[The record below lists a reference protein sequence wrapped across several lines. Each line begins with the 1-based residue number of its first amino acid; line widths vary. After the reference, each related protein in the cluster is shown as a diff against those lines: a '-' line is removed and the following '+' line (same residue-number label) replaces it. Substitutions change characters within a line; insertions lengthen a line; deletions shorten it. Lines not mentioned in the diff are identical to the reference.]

1 MNQIIQT
8 AIIDRNIKVGHDE
21 HFFIFVYCH
30 ERQTINHRLIG
41 MNFYISLHLLV
52 TWKCFVWFNFKQSNI
67 ILCIIF
73 SRLIRIWQQYPHV
86 SGGVSD
92 CLLRSYTV
100 CNAFLR
106 IGSADHKTN
115 MVLTNDFTE
124 TSTELTHEKMS
135 FFLKT
140 DFGTINTQSERS
152 VSTARLRARQAILYV
167 AYRLTCECAFWVQK
181 DFTSVTGDKHVSRSI
196 WIDQALFNLQTKDC
210 NLLFA
215 EELFENRKNRQKLE

>member
-1 MNQIIQT
+1 
-8 AIIDRNIKVGHDE
+8 
-21 HFFIFVYCH
+21 
-30 ERQTINHRLIG
+30 

-73 SRLIRIWQQYPHV
+73 SRLIRIWQKYPHV

-106 IGSADHKTN
+106 IGSADHKTH

-135 FFLKT
+135 LFLKT

-152 VSTARLRARQAILYV
+152 VSTARLRARQSILYV

>member
-1 MNQIIQT
+1 MNI
-8 AIIDRNIKVGHDE
+8 
-21 HFFIFVYCH
+21 FFIFVYCH

-92 CLLRSYTV
+92 CLLRSCTV

-106 IGSADHKTN
+106 IGSADHKTH

-124 TSTELTHEKMS
+124 ASTELTHEKMS
-135 FFLKT
+135 LFFKKQTLVNALCRCLC
-140 DFGTINTQSERS
+140 TINTQSERS
-152 VSTARLRARQAILYV
+152 VSNARLRARQSILYV